1 MKALILNS
9 GIGKRMGI
17 LTQDKP
23 KCMAELQ
30 PNMTLI
36 KLQLMHLSDAGIRE
50 VVITTG
56 PFAKL
61 LECYVR
67 ENFPDMNFTF
77 VNNPLYESTN
87 YIYSIALAREAL
99 MDDDII
105 LMHGDLVF
113 ELSVLKDILAIETS
127 AMVVDSTL
135 PLPEKDFKAVLDG
148 DRVKAVGIEFF
159 GNAVAAQPLYK
170 LNRADWLVW
179 LDAITAF
186 CGEGN
191 RKVYAEN
198 ALNTVSGSMQ
208 LYRFDVKGRVCTE
221 VDDAQDL
228 EKCRKLSSRL
238 FLEPAPKTVYMCMS
252 TDIIHNGHIRIIAR
266 AAELGELT
274 IGVLTDEA
282 VSQYKRFP
290 LVPYDERVQ
299 IISSIKGVSHVV
311 KQNSL
316 DYTENLIKYEPDIV
330 VHGDDWVTG
339 SQQATRKQVIDTLV
353 AYGGRLVEFPY
364 THSETAEALEENSRR
379 VLAMPERRRRRLK
392 QLLALK
398 KPVSVMEAHNGL
410 TGLIVENTRVERDG
424 VIRQFD
430 AMWISSL
437 CDSTAKGKPDI
448 ELVDFTSR
456 MRTIDEIMDV
466 TTKPI
471 IIDGD
476 TGGLTEHFRFFVK
489 TLERVGVSAVIIE
502 DKTGLKKNSLFG
514 TEVEQTQDTIE
525 NFCEKIRAGKSE
537 LMTSEFMIIARIE
550 SLILEAGMEDALTRA
565 RAYAA
570 AGADG
575 IMIHS
580 RKKSPDEIFEFCRR
594 FRLEDANTPIVVVPT
609 TFNMVTEA
617 EFAEHGVNIVIYA
630 NQLIRSAFP
639 AMQRTATMIL
649 ENERCMEADKECC
662 IPIKEI
668 ITLIPESK

>member
-1 MKALILNS
+1 
-9 GIGKRMGI
+9 MGL

-36 KLQLMHLSDAGIRE
+36 KLQLMNLADAGIDE

-61 LECYVR
+61 LEYYVR
-67 ENFPDMNFTF
+67 ENFPEMNFTF

-87 YIYSIALAREAL
+87 YIYSIALAHDFL
-99 MDDDII
+99 QDDDI
-105 LMHGDLVF
+105 LLLHGDLVF
-113 ELSVLKDILAIETS
+113 ELSVLQDIMKCKSS
-127 AMVVDSTL
+127 AMVVDSSL

-148 DRVKAVGIEFF
+148 EKIKAVGIEFF
-159 GNAVAAQPLYK
+159 NNACAAQPLYK
-170 LNRADWLVW
+170 LNRADWLIW
-179 LDAITAF
+179 LEAIMAF
-186 CGEGN
+186 CEKGN

-198 ALNTVSGSMQ
+198 ALNTVSENMQ
-208 LYRFDVKGRVCTE
+208 LYKFDVKGRICTE

-228 EKCRKLSSRL
+228 EKCRKQVNKLIC
-238 FLEPAPKTVYMCMS
+238 EPSPKTVYMSMS
-252 TDIIHNGHIRIIAR
+252 TDIIHNGHIRIIAN
-266 AAELGELT
+266 ASDLGELT
-274 IGVLTDEA
+274 IGVISDEA

-290 LVPYDERVQ
+290 LVPFEERVQ
-299 IISSIKGVSHVV
+299 IINNIKGVSHVV
-311 KQNSL
+311 KQESL
-316 DYTENLIKYEPDIV
+316 DYTENLLKYKPDIV

-339 SQQATRKQVIDTLV
+339 SQQAIRKKVIDTLV
-353 AYGGRLVEFPY
+353 SYGGRLVEFPY
-364 THSETAEALEENSRR
+364 THSDTAVALEENSRR

-392 QLLALK
+392 QLLNLK
-398 KPVSVMEAHNGL
+398 KPVSVMEAHNGI
-410 TGLIVENTRVERDG
+410 TGLIVENTRVEKNG
-424 VIRQFD
+424 VISQFD

-514 TEVEQTQDTIE
+514 TEVEQTQDSIE

-537 LMTSEFMIIARIE
+537 LMTSEFMIIARVE
-550 SLILEAGMEDALTRA
+550 SLILEAGMEDAIRRA
-565 RAYAA
+565 RAYVN

-580 RKKSPDEIFEFCRR
+580 RKKSPDEIFEFCRI
-594 FRLEDANTPIVVVPT
+594 FREEDGNTPIVVVPT

-617 EFAEHGVNIVIYA
+617 EFAERGVNVVIYA

-649 ENERCMEADKECC
+649 ENARCMEADKECC